1 MRTFKRV
8 FAVDLPENQ
17 AIEVTRK
24 SISEKGFKVVGHES
38 EVAEDF
44 LGQKTRIVTIQVEA

>member
-24 SISEKGFKVVGHES
+24 SISEKGFKVLGSDS
-38 EVAEDF
+38 EIAEDF
-44 LGQKTRIVTIQVEA
+44 LGQKTRIVSVQVEA

>member
-1 MRTFKRV
+1 MRTFRRV

-17 AIEVTRK
+17 AIVVTRK
-24 SISEKGFKVVGHES
+24 SISEKGFKVVGTES

-44 LGQKTRIVTIQVEA
+44 LGQRLARP

>member
-17 AIEVTRK
+17 AIEVSRK
-24 SISEKGFKVVGHES
+24 SMSDKGFKVVGTES

-44 LGQKTRIVTIQVEA
+44 LGQKTRIVSIKVEA

>member
-8 FAVDLPENQ
+8 FALELPEGQ
-17 AIEVTRK
+17 AVELTKK
-24 SISEKGFKVVGHES
+24 SVSEKGFKVVDHEA

-44 LGQKTRIVTIQVEA
+44 LGQKTRIITVKVDA

>member
-1 MRTFKRV
+1 MRTFRRV

-24 SISEKGFKVVGHES
+24 SISEKGFKVVGTES

-44 LGQKTRIVTIQVEA
+44 LGQRTRIVTVKVEA

>member
-24 SISEKGFKVVGHES
+24 SISEKGFKVLGTDS
-38 EVAEDF
+38 EIAEDF
-44 LGQKTRIVTIQVEA
+44 LGQKTRIVSIQVEA

>member
-1 MRTFKRV
+1 MKTFKRV

-24 SISEKGFKVVGHES
+24 SISEKGFKVVGTES
-38 EVAEDF
+38 EIAEDF
-44 LGQKTRIVTIQVEA
+44 LGQKTRIITVKVEA

>member
-1 MRTFKRV
+1 MRTFRRV

-17 AIEVTRK
+17 AIEVARK
-24 SISEKGFKVVGHES
+24 SISEKGFKVVGTES

-44 LGQKTRIVTIQVEA
+44 LGQKTRIVTVKVEA